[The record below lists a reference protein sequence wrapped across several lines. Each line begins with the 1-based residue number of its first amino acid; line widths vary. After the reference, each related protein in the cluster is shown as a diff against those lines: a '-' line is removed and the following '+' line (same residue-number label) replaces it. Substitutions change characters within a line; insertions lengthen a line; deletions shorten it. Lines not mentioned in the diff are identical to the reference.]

1 MKTILTASIA
11 FMIALGL
18 TSCTDSSSSSRPA
31 DYASDVAIE
40 LDSAHAGMLKVFATG
55 ALVKLGTD
63 AAGAMA
69 NERPAMT
76 SKFSYD
82 FSIGKREVTCA
93 EFLHELQ
100 NFDCD
105 STLPITNVTWYDAV
119 LYANARSKSE
129 GFDTAYIYTSAA
141 YDSEGHCTNLEALE
155 FLPEA
160 DAYRLPTEAEW
171 ILVAAQDWNPFA
183 SWNSGNSNYELHVPC
198 SVSDVKDAS
207 NSVCDMAGNAMEW
220 SNDYLGRFR
229 DTTVS
234 NFLGQKSAG
243 TLGERVVKGGSF
255 RNAASNISLHA
266 RGDVYTVTSATRAFY
281 VGFRLA
287 FGKIPNA
294 TWLDSGDRAEESSV
308 ELIATYK
315 RLQELLGSSRAILAF
330 RDDETRNIAFVNFYA
345 SQPQVVEL
353 TESDG
358 YHPAISPDGKRVAY
372 CTRPEGVSGN
382 SELHVRSLQAGVLDD
397 AVLDVESAAIPRWR
411 VVGADTEIVYVTSAA
426 NNADE
431 AAWKT
436 ESTWS
441 VPFAGGKFGTPRKLF
456 DGTYNGGV
464 SSDGRLAVSGAR
476 LLRANVDGEQRLWY
490 GGEQACNVSLSDS
503 TGETLFLDFGGAIG
517 AEFVGSSYDVHER
530 ILVADTAG
538 SLLRTVPAPSGYAFD
553 HSEWVHGKKD
563 FAVATLTDMDGAHSK
578 IALVNTRDSNVTEL
592 AAGAELWH
600 PDLWVDGLNVS
611 DFELDLDSAGVYETE
626 NTGAEMTAIRI
637 TLQVLYKYRDSASVL
652 VTGSSRPQ
660 IAIDP
665 RYWNRR
671 ENSRLFV
678 VNAAN
683 ASIDINASERMLF
696 GYGRSILP
704 NLKVV
709 VFGIDLDLLSYH
721 YHRNH
726 NSWEA
731 NFLGQNSPGIRYDI
745 DHDFWKDGFPEELY
759 DLTVNAYG
767 ANESER
773 IRYDSTYGMII
784 PMPPGSEIGWTKKLE
799 ISDDTTWTGFEKNGV
814 EKAFA
819 KIREI
824 LEKAEAS
831 GIYAIGVIFPQ
842 NPNYKNTG
850 AFGRYGLR
858 RSFAETMIERLQQ
871 LESEYPHFRLM
882 DENKMG
888 NHDYTN
894 EMAYD
899 WDHLSEAGAQ
909 QFSARLDSLFQTLDI
924 Q

>member
-1 MKTILTASIA
+1 MRFLLFAV
-11 FMIALGL
+11 FALL
-18 TSCTDSSSSSRPA
+18 LSCA
-31 DYASDVAIE
+31 NEASDA
-40 LDSAHAGMLKVFATG
+40 DSFSDSFEDLSRVRAENDSIL
-55 ALVKLGTD
+55 LE
-63 AAGAMA
+63 AA
-69 NERPAMT
+69 NLT
-76 SKFSYD
+76 VKFSYD
-82 FSIGKREVTCA
+82 FYMGEHEVTRGEYA
-93 EFLHELQ
+93 AIMGGNVETG
-100 NFDCD
+100 FDRKPVVD
-105 STLPITNVTWYDAV
+105 VTYYDAV
-119 LYANARSKSE
+119 LYANALSKSLKL
-129 GFDTAYIYTSAA
+129 DTVYTFSGKT
-141 YDSEGHCTNLEALE
+141 YDSEGHVVFLENLVTDFTKEG
-155 FLPEA
+155 
-160 DAYRLPTEAEW
+160 YRLPTEAEW
-171 ILVAAQDWNPFA
+171 VYAASKGWNPQKNA
-183 SWNSGNSNYELHVPC
+183 WTSENSDYESH
-198 SVSDVKDAS
+198 DVCTIGKNALGL
-207 NSVCDMAGNAMEW
+207 CDMAGNVVEW
-220 SNDYLGRFR
+220 TNDWLSEFS
-229 DTTVS
+229 DTTIS
-234 NFLGQKSAG
+234 NFAGGQMPNG
-243 TLGERVVKGGSF
+243 LNEIVVKGGCF
-255 RNAASNISLHA
+255 RNSAASINLKSQ
-266 RGDVYTVTSATRAFY
+266 GDVYAVTPSMRFAY
-281 VGFRLA
+281 VGFRLVRGEILQPGFA
-287 FGKIPNA
+287 PIQGASEDFHVSVLA
-294 TWLDSGDRAEESSV
+294 T
-308 ELIATYK
+308 
-315 RLQELLGSSRAILAF
+315 SSRMKSILGTYRVKLAF
-330 RDDETRNIAFVNFYA
+330 RDDETKRIGWIDFFSA
-345 SQPQVVEL
+345 SPQVVEL
-353 TESDG
+353 TQSDG

-503 TGETLFLDFGGAIG
+503 TSETLFLDFGGAIG

-530 ILVADTAG
+530 ILVANTTG